1 MEQSRLG
8 VSPLLLLVVPHS
20 EPPTPNN
27 GTHWKYQENL
37 NILKYLSMSQNLK
50 LLEESGIQSWQN
62 PRYPGVHHL
71 WAVGGLNDALL
82 PGTEMTQ
89 QETVGACCKK
99 LTHSMRRRQSY
110 EILRNLKFPQTHS
123 IHFRWLFTRNQYN
136 QHKVNLLERRK
147 ESEANL
153 ATTPT
158 QNASGHLLFI
168 SVANLGEL
176 IDTSKL
182 CYCYI

>member
-1 MEQSRLG
+1 
-8 VSPLLLLVVPHS
+8 
-20 EPPTPNN
+20 
-27 GTHWKYQENL
+27 
-37 NILKYLSMSQNLK
+37 MSQNLK

-89 QETVGACCKK
+89 QETVSACCKK

-123 IHFRWLFTRNQYN
+123 IHFPWLFTRNQYN
-136 QHKVNLLERRK
+136 QHKVNLLEHRKVWAANTWPRRPHRMLLVTFCLYLWPILG
-147 ESEANL
+147 SLLQQANSVI
-153 ATTPT
+153 ATFNVSSPT
-158 QNASGHLLFI
+158 FEPDYHKCGCH
-168 SVANLGEL
+168 
-176 IDTSKL
+176 
-182 CYCYI
+182 